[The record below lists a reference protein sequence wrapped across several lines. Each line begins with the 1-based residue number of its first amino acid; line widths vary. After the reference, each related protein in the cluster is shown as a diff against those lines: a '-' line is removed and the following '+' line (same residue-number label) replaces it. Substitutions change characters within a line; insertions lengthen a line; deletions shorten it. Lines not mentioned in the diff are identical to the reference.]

1 MTVKSAQAI
10 TVLFATANPTTG
22 AAADATGTPS
32 GTLYV
37 NGVANAATVTVTNVT
52 TGVYKAAVTLPA
64 LTAGDIVSLRVAA
77 TVATIAGEA
86 VVWQDVGD
94 TERLSDLA
102 TASALTS
109 GVSNLQNT
117 VDGIATDLAT
127 VDGIVDDILLDTGT
141 DGVKLAAGAVTAAAI
156 ATGAIDADALATD
169 AVAELAAGTWS
180 ATTRTLTQSAASV
193 TAAVSGSNISIQR
206 GDVVTINLAALGS
219 IADRTKL
226 WFTVKHSR
234 DDLDPASI
242 IQIEET
248 AGLLYLNGAATT
260 TSNATLTVTDVATGA
275 ITIVLEAAASAAL
288 TPCGAVYDVQQ
299 LTASG
304 PVTLTAGDVEI
315 TADVTRAV
323 A

>member
-1 MTVKSAQAI
+1 MSTIVFWAQ
-10 TVLFATANPTTG
+10 FTANKVGVTLSGADIPTVDVDRVTFADGAHTALVSAG
-22 AAADATGTPS
+22 AAINIARRGLWVYLLTNADLATYT
-32 GTLYV
+32 YV
-37 NGVANAATVTVTNVT
+37 ATFVTANASVDQ
-52 TGVYKAAVTLPA
+52 KELPA
-64 LTAGDIVSLRVAA
+64 LGMVIPDALPST
-77 TVATIAGEA
+77 
-86 VVWQDVGD
+86 
-94 TERLSDLA
+94 LA
-102 TASALTS
+102 T
-109 GVSNLQNT
+109 
-117 VDGIATDLAT
+117 ATDLAT

-141 DGVKLAAGAVTAAAI
+141 DGVKLAAGAVTAATI

-169 AVAELAAGTWS
+169 AVAELAAGNWS

-234 DDLDPASI
+234 DDLDSASI
-242 IQIEET
+242 IQVEET

-260 TSNATLTVTDVATGA
+260 TSNATMTVTDAATGA
-275 ITIVLEAAASAAL
+275 VTIVLKGAATAAL
-288 TPCGAVYDVQQ
+288 TPGGCVYDVQQ

-304 PVTLTAGDVEI
+304 PATLTAGDAEI